1 MARYFDSILGERDD
15 GALNTFNHDGFI
27 ENSLDNLP
35 VYTPSESMP
44 AEYLSKAGF
53 VPNPDPNNQ
62 GTYVAPSRA
71 LTEHYARKEG
81 IRQQNLQRQME
92 STRDSTMFKVG
103 DTLADTGRLFLSP
116 LFWLSG
122 EDTTKYDPSARIEA
136 GYKQQMAA
144 SEDYR
149 RGMYEKLLTARDARQ
164 QQSIAL
170 RQKAYEN
177 SLPQSSE
184 AKAIRDFAISTNQTD
199 LYNSG
204 SLEDHLNLSN
214 QMQINDGTAYR
225 VGVKNRVMKG
235 PIYDKLTAIGS
246 KYETAYSKVSEAFS
260 GYESLMESLSGEG
273 SGISDIA
280 AVFSFMKSLDP
291 RSVVREGEFQMA
303 ASASGV
309 FDQLMNTGEKLKD
322 GKILP
327 EDAVKAMRELAPRL
341 IKHWVESAD
350 SLRSNYEGKVRYLSP
365 EQEDIDVFLGKRS
378 ELDYFNR
385 GAMSETGIPEAVI
398 VPDGDSEFMDTF
410 NRYGDPD

>member
-35 VYTPSESMP
+35 AFTPSASRP
-44 AEYLSKAGF
+44 ATYFEQAGF

-81 IRQQNLQRQME
+81 IRQQSLQRQME

-122 EDTTKYDPSARIEA
+122 EDTTKYDPSARLEA

-149 RGMYEKLLTARDARQ
+149 KGMYEKLLTARDARQ

-170 RQKAYEN
+170 RQQAYEN
-177 SLPQSSE
+177 SLPQSAD

-199 LYNSG
+199 LYNSRSG
-204 SLEDHLNLSN
+204 EDYLNLSN

-225 VGVKNRVMKG
+225 VGVKGRVMKG

-246 KYETAYSKVSEAFS
+246 KYETAYGKVSEAFS

-303 ASASGV
+303 ANASGV

-327 EDAVKAMRELAPRL
+327 DEAVEAMRELAPRL
-341 IKHWVESAD
+341 INHWVESAD
-350 SLRSNYEGKVRYLSP
+350 SLRRNYEGKVRYLSP

-385 GAMSETGIPEAVI
+385 GAMSETGIPDAVI
-398 VPDGDSEFMDTF
+398 VPDGNSEFINTY
-410 NRYGDPD
+410 NQYGDPE